1 MNDLDHRIAA
11 ALESLYCEADA
22 SRPTVE
28 QCITPLS
35 ALVGAYNLTCTE
47 VRELSSATASNSLLQ
62 RGGLHSPLDSTNAEP
77 LAGFLYAEPRHGAIF
92 VERDDRLTRR
102 RFSVAHELGHYLLH
116 FRPILL
122 NADQDGDT
130 PTTLTDAL
138 LREMSDDATPDDL
151 QLGHVTIAAIPSPHP
166 LLPPLEQMEREAN
179 AFAATLLMPGVL
191 LMQLREH
198 WRRTYWEE
206 DLVWR
211 LATDMLVS
219 RATMRWR
226 LHSLGLVVTRP
237 LWN

>member
-1 MNDLDHRIAA
+1 MNDLDYRIAA
-11 ALESLYCEADA
+11 ALEDLYSEADA
-22 SRPTVE
+22 SVPTVE

-47 VRELSSATASNSLLQ
+47 VRELSSAAASNSLLQ
-62 RGGLHSPLDSTNAEP
+62 RGGLLLPLDSTSSEP

-102 RFSVAHELGHYLLH
+102 RFSIAHELGHYLLH

-122 NADQDGDT
+122 HPDQHGDT

-151 QLGHVTIAAIPSPHP
+151 QLGHVTLAAIPSPHP
-166 LLPPLEQMEREAN
+166 LLPPLAQMEREAN
-179 AFAATLLMPGVL
+179 AFAATLLMPGAL

-198 WRRTYWEE
+198 WRRTYWGE

-226 LHSLGLVVTRP
+226 LQSLGLVVTRP